1 MINRR
6 NFIVKLVRNG
16 SLLSLA
22 AISGYLIFGRNE
34 EDVCDFSFVCK
45 NCKKLKDC
53 QLPEA
58 EEFKVKRVDE

>member
-1 MINRR
+1 MLNRR
-6 NFIVKLVRNG
+6 DFIIKLVRNA

-34 EDVCDFSFVCK
+34 EEVCDFSFVCR
-45 NCKKLKDC
+45 NCKKVKDC

-58 EEFKVKRVDE
+58 ENYKVKRANE